1 MTTPTVTAGF
11 EKTDRLKALPP
22 YLFIEIDKK
31 KRAKIASGAD
41 VINLGVG
48 DPDRPTP
55 KFIIDRM
62 AKAVYDPANHRYPFD
77 EGVPAFKDSA
87 AAFMQK
93 RFTLT
98 LDPKTEILT
107 TIGSKD
113 GIAHLPLAVVNP
125 GDIVLVPVPG
135 YPVYNSGAIF
145 AGGRP
150 WKMELTE
157 ANGWLPDLDAIPA
170 DVAGQAKLIWVNY
183 PNNPTAA
190 VAPRS
195 FYEKLLAFAQKH
207 DLIIASDLA
216 YSETYFDK
224 PPVSIL
230 ELPGARERAIEFH
243 SLSKTF
249 NMTGW
254 RLGFAAGNAAVIG
267 ALAQVKGNC
276 DSGQFN
282 AVQWA
287 GKEALDNYQHPDV
300 LAMTDIYRQRRD
312 ALCDG
317 LTAIGITTPK
327 PAASFFVWGKCP
339 AGYSSMDFAAR
350 VLDEAAV
357 VMVPGG
363 GFGKHCDGY
372 FRAALTVE
380 VDRIK
385 QAVDRLGKI
394 KW

>member
-1 MTTPTVTAGF
+1 MAF
-11 EKTDRLKALPP
+11 EKSNRLQALPP

-41 VINLGVG
+41 VINLGIG
-48 DPDRPTP
+48 DPDQPTP
-55 KFIIDRM
+55 KFIIDKM
-62 AKAVYDPANHRYPFD
+62 AEAIYEPKNHCYPFD

-87 AAFMQK
+87 VAFMKK
-93 RFTLT
+93 RFG
-98 LDPKTEILT
+98 LDLDAGANILT

-125 GDIVLVPVPG
+125 DDIVLVPAPG
-135 YPVYNSGAIF
+135 YPVYNSSAIF

-150 WKMELTE
+150 YTVDL
-157 ANGWLPDLDAIPA
+157 LPERGFLADLSAIPA
-170 DVAGQAKLIWVNY
+170 DVAQQAKLMWINY

-190 VAPRS
+190 TAPLS
-195 FYEKLLAFAQKH
+195 YYEEIIAFAKEN
-207 DLIIASDLA
+207 DIIVASDLA
-216 YSETYFDK
+216 YSETYFEEA
-224 PPVSIL
+224 PHSIL
-230 ELPGARERAIEFH
+230 EVEGAMDCAIEFH

-254 RLGFAAGNAAVIG
+254 RLGFAAGNADVIG

-282 AVQWA
+282 AIQWA
-287 GKEALDNYQHPDV
+287 GKEALDHYDHDDV
-300 LAMTDIYRQRRD
+300 KAMTETYRARRN

-317 LTAIGITTPK
+317 LTAKGIETPRCG
-327 PAASFFVWGKCP
+327 ASFFVFGKCP
-339 AGYSSMDFAAR
+339 EGVSSMDFVSR

-357 VMVPGG
+357 VLVPGG
-363 GFGKHCDGY
+363 GFAPQCDGY
-372 FRAALTVE
+372 FRAALTVDVARLE
-380 VDRIK
+380 EAVERI
-385 QAVDRLGKI
+385 AAI

>member
-1 MTTPTVTAGF
+1 MTSAAQTTTID
-11 EKTDRLKALPP
+11 KSDRLKALPP

-31 KRAKIASGAD
+31 KRAKMASGAD

-55 KFIIDRM
+55 KFIIDAM
-62 AKAVYDPANHRYPFD
+62 AKAIYDPKNHRYPFD
-77 EGVPAFKDSA
+77 EGVPAFRDSA
-87 AAFMQK
+87 AAFMAK
-93 RFTLT
+93 RFGVHLST
-98 LDPKTEILT
+98 DQIIT

-125 GDIVLVPVPG
+125 NDIVLVPAPG
-135 YPVYNSGAIF
+135 YPVYRSGAIF

-150 WKMELTE
+150 YTMELKPE
-157 ANGWLPDLDAIPA
+157 LGYLPDLDAIPT
-170 DVAGQAKLIWVNY
+170 DVADQARLIWVNY

-195 FYEKLLAFAQKH
+195 FYEKLVAFAQRH

-216 YSETYFDK
+216 YSETYFDQ

-230 ELPGARERAIEFH
+230 EIPGAIDRAIEFH

-254 RLGFAAGNAAVIG
+254 RIGFAVGNAKIVG
-267 ALAQVKGNC
+267 ALAQVKGNS

-282 AVQWA
+282 AIQWA

-300 LAMTDIYRQRRD
+300 LAMTQTYLQRRD
-312 ALCDG
+312 VLCDG
-317 LTAIGITTPK
+317 LTAIGIETPK
-327 PAASFFVWGKCP
+327 PHASFFVWGKCP

-350 VLDEAAV
+350 VLEEAAV
-357 VMVPGG
+357 VLVPGG
-363 GFGKHCDGY
+363 GFAPHCDGY

-380 VDRIK
+380 VDRIQ
-385 QAVDRLGKI
+385 QAVDRIARMKF
-394 KW
+394 